1 MKYLSPEEKEARLA
15 KMPEWV
21 GREIATLRRDVE
33 HLEAKLA
40 AGPEDSNVFLYNYSV
55 GPDQPLGR
63 DVTVRFY
70 LDKYDYVDIHHTR
83 SRDFV
88 PIKGLEIMSSA
99 RNTLVLQ
106 PCSSNLVVLREIH
119 E

>member
-40 AGPEDSNVFLYNYSV
+40 AGPEDSNVFPLQLQR
-55 GPDQPLGR
+55 GPRPASW
-63 DVTVRFY
+63 T
-70 LDKYDYVDIHHTR
+70 
-83 SRDFV
+83 
-88 PIKGLEIMSSA
+88 
-99 RNTLVLQ
+99 
-106 PCSSNLVVLREIH
+106 
-119 E
+119 